1 MNRRIGLTAG
11 SGFGRVAG
19 GMGLAAGV
27 ASAGLSP
34 LEDHIDVTATY
45 RLADESWE
53 WSLMVGAAAFD
64 PATSYFPGRDR
75 DFSSGDGVRLADRP
89 AGSQWDFLG
98 VDAGEPAWV
107 FPSAD
112 PGERA
117 WVGFGDVPPGM
128 FSERLR
134 VSLAAVEGPEGG
146 VFAMFDDPSAV
157 FFTTIDGISED
168 DVWVRPDFHAHV
180 NWSFSKKGMWRVDL
194 RVLGFRGPDGT
205 DPTPVSE
212 PAPLHFAI
220 GEFAR
225 WRAGHFGADEV
236 MDEAVAG
243 PDADPDGDGLSN
255 LLEYAL
261 GGDPGVAAD
270 VHPRSGEPIRVRPG
284 TVAVGGARHVTLE
297 FHRRTR
303 GLDAGTTAEVS
314 YAVEWS
320 DSLEAGEWTAGGE
333 TVSVTDLGDGWETVV
348 IRDPR
353 PVGPGRR
360 FGRLRVTGL

>member
-1 MNRRIGLTAG
+1 
-11 SGFGRVAG
+11 
-19 GMGLAAGV
+19 MGVSVGV
-27 ASAGLSP
+27 ASAGLEP
-34 LEDHIDVTATY
+34 LDDHIDITATY
-45 RLADESWE
+45 HLAEEAWE
-53 WSLMVGAAAFD
+53 WSLVIGPDGFD
-64 PATSYFPGRDR
+64 PATSYFPGRDL
-75 DFSSGDGVRLADRP
+75 DFASGEGVRLADRP
-89 AGSQWDFLG
+89 AGSQWDFIG
-98 VDAGEPAWV
+98 VEAGEPAWI
-107 FPSAD
+107 FPAAV

-117 WVGFGDVPPGM
+117 WVGFGDVPSGK

-134 VSLAAVEGPEGG
+134 VNLAGVEGPEGG
-146 VFAMFDDPSAV
+146 VFAMFDGFNPPAV
-157 FFTTIDGISED
+157 FFKTVDGISGE

-180 NWSFSKKGMWRVDL
+180 DWSFSKKGMWRVEL
-194 RVLGFRGPDGT
+194 QVSGFLGPDGT

-212 PAPLHFAI
+212 PVPLHFAI

-225 WRAGHFGADEV
+225 WRAGRFGADEV
-236 MDEAVAG
+236 MDETVAG
-243 PDADPDGDGLSN
+243 PAADPDGDGLSN

-261 GGDPGVAAD
+261 GGDPRMSAD
-270 VHPRSGEPIRVRPG
+270 VHPQSGESIRVAPG
-284 TVAVGGARHVTLE
+284 TVSVGGASHVTLE

-320 DSLEAGEWTAGGE
+320 DSLDAEDWTPGGE
-333 TVSVTDLGDGWETVV
+333 TVSVTDLGGGWETVV